1 MIKKYLW
8 RSTNMQES
16 EQGIWVHIN
25 DYTALEHRVAMLLS
39 AELELQKQIKQ
50 LQEEKVE
57 LENLAEE
64 IQKNQAKWAKHAVE
78 WEALSDDY
86 LEQLVKEIKVS
97 AFNGT
102 AAVVFLVIIIL
113 QNLGV
118 IPCLK

>member
-1 MIKKYLW
+1 MKRYLFDSLKGFVAGDNGNWIKYADHLV
-8 RSTNMQES
+8 S
-16 EQGIWVHIN
+16 EI
-25 DYTALEHRVAMLLS
+25 
-39 AELELQKQIKQ
+39 ELQKQIKQ

-64 IQKNQAKWAKHAVE
+64 IQKNQAKRAKYAVE
-78 WEALSDDY
+78 WDALSDDY

-118 IPCLK
+118 IPCMK